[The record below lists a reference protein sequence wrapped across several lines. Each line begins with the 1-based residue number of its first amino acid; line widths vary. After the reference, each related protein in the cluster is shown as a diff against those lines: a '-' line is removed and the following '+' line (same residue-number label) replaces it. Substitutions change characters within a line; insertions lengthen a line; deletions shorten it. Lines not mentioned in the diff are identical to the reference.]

1 MIIEKL
7 KGYQAVW
14 ANPDGW
20 TCVSCGD
27 EYTEETIDADKFYV
41 ITTEH
46 GTECKKC
53 VNETKRK
60 ERKIKC
66 TK

>member
-1 MIIEKL
+1 MKSDKVILEHL

-20 TCVSCGD
+20 TCVNCGD

-41 ITTEH
+41 IITKH

-53 VNETKRK
+53 IYKK
-60 ERKIKC
+60 
-66 TK
+66 